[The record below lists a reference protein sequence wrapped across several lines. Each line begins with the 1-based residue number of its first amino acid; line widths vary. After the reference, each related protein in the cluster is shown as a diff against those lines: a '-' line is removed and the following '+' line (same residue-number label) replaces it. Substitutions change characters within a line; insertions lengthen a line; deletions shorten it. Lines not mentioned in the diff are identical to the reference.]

1 MPDHPFSVPV
11 NLDQETLNRMTNQLM
26 SEGDANWTSTDFDF
40 LIEQELLR
48 TSLHEYIKRKGLT
61 MVCIV
66 LRYSKND
73 TGSFGYQSCLYYVG
87 ESYLH

>member
-26 SEGDANWTSTDFDF
+26 SEGDANWTNTEFDF

-66 LRYSKND
+66 LRYLKNGTD
-73 TGSFGYQSCLYYVG
+73 SFGHQLCLYYVG